1 VFIKSVLL
9 GLCLPISTAFAQQ
22 SDRVELG
29 SLETGETVVFVRTAG
44 GEWGIEISGGT
55 SPRLTQQKPAQIEI
69 FRMEEDIRELAA
81 GHKTVQ
87 QSAAEIDACAEIE
100 LNLFL
105 PMLNLRTYAARQIH
119 SRESAL
125 YLVLES
131 LRGTNC
137 GENELTSLRISKL

>member
-1 VFIKSVLL
+1 M
-9 GLCLPISTAFAQQ
+9 
-22 SDRVELG
+22 ELG

-100 LNLFL
+100 LIIDGQILSASRAVANL
-105 PMLNLRTYAARQIH
+105 
-119 SRESAL
+119 
-125 YLVLES
+125 
-131 LRGTNC
+131 
-137 GENELTSLRISKL
+137 